1 MVPGL
6 RSILQWSRGGRAYG
20 PVKIGFVYPDTGPL
34 EQAGRDMRDGFLL
47 YWSEVGQKAG
57 GREVELF
64 LETKGTNDTDE
75 GSRKTRKLVER
86 DEIHILGGIVSTPVA
101 YALRAYVIQKE
112 IPTVIMNAGADGLTQ
127 AHASEYVF
135 RSSFSNSDASHPL
148 GEWAHAN
155 GYRKAVIM
163 AADFR
168 AGHEQIGGFAR
179 TFTNSGGQIIQEIY
193 PPLGT
198 VDFSRHLNQIRKDAD
213 VVAVFF
219 AGTDALHFVQQYAES
234 ALKGKIPLIGK
245 GHTVDDMIRTNQA
258 DSALGIVSSLHWTG
272 ALDTPANTRF
282 AAAYAQR
289 YQRPP
294 GAYAEQGYVG
304 ACMIAKALDVVKGR
318 VEGQRAFLA
327 ALKNVEIDAP
337 RGNMKLDDYHNPVH
351 TIYITRVEKRDG
363 VLRNTVIDAYPNTT
377 QFWKWTAQAY
387 LAMPSYIDM
396 RGKWAG

>member
-1 MVPGL
+1 
-6 RSILQWSRGGRAYG
+6 
-20 PVKIGFVYPDTGPL
+20 
-34 EQAGRDMRDGFLL
+34 MRDGFLL

-75 GSRKTRKLVER
+75 GLRKTRKLVER
-86 DEIHILGGIVSTPVA
+86 DEVHILGGIVSTPVA

-245 GHTVDDMIRTNQA
+245 GHTVDDMIRTNQG
-258 DSALGIVSSLHWTG
+258 DSALGIVSSLHWTS
-272 ALDTPANTRF
+272 ALDTPANRRF
-282 AAAYAQR
+282 ADAYAQR
-289 YQRPP
+289 YQHPA

-304 ACMIAKALDVVKGR
+304 ACMIARALDVVKGR

-327 ALKNVEIDAP
+327 ALKKVEIDAP
-337 RGNMKLDDYHNPVH
+337 RGKVKLDDYHNPIH

-363 VLRNTVIDAYPNTT
+363 ILRNTVIDAYPNTT
-377 QFWKWTAQAY
+377 QFWKWTPQAY

-396 RGKWAG
+396 RGKWAR